1 MTHQYFMSVKAEYM
15 VDRRTELM
23 KNVIRAWL
31 SLVPALHQKLLIY
44 GLILCG
50 AVEYYGGCFLY
61 RCTREREGQTTGS
74 VVLVKLVLLKRILR

>member
-1 MTHQYFMSVKAEYM
+1 MRA
-15 VDRRTELM
+15 LL
-23 KNVIRAWL
+23 VIL
-31 SLVPALHQKLLIY
+31 SAL
-44 GLILCG
+44 G